1 MPLKMVG
8 PGNLIRAAWL
18 VFLFYWIFASL
29 SVNRIKNREPAGPR
43 LTRWAIIVVT
53 LLLLNTNLGYRGFLG
68 RRFVPFTLSMAWL
81 GAILTLAG
89 VAFAIWARVH
99 IGRYWSGTVALKVEH
114 ELIRTGPYA
123 HIRHPIYTGVLM
135 MLAGTAL
142 AIGRYGALL
151 AFLLL
156 LADLTWKSRREEAL
170 LAHEF
175 GAAFEEHRS
184 HTGFF
189 LPRFS

>member
-1 MPLKMVG
+1 MPLKMFG

-29 SVNRIKNREPAGPR
+29 SVNRIKNKEPAVSR
-43 LTRWAIIVVT
+43 LTRLAVIAAT
-53 LLLLNTNLGYRGFLG
+53 LLLLNTDLGSSGFLG
-68 RRFVPFTLSMAWL
+68 RRFVPFTLSIAWL
-81 GAILTLAG
+81 GAILTLVG

-99 IGRYWSGTVALKVEH
+99 IGRYWSGTVALKVGH

-123 HIRHPIYTGVLM
+123 HIRHPIYTGVLL

-156 LADLTWKSRREEAL
+156 LADLIWKSRREEAL
-170 LAHEF
+170 LAQEF

>member
-1 MPLKMVG
+1 MNL

-18 VFLFYWIFASL
+18 VFVLYWIFASL
-29 SVNRIKNREPAGPR
+29 SVNRIKQREPAGSR
-43 LTRWAIIVVT
+43 LTRLAVIVAT
-53 LLLLNTNLGYRGFLG
+53 LLLLNTDLGSSGFLHW
-68 RRFVPFTLSMAWL
+68 RFVPFTRSMAWL

-89 VAFAIWARVH
+89 VTFAIWARVH

-135 MLAGTAL
+135 MVGGTAL

-151 AFLLL
+151 AFFLL
-156 LADLTWKSRREEAL
+156 LADLIWKSRREEAL
-170 LAHEF
+170 LAQEF
-175 GAAFEEHRS
+175 GAAFDEHRS

-189 LPRFS
+189 FPRFS

>member
-1 MPLKMVG
+1 MNL

-18 VFLFYWIFASL
+18 VFLLYWIFASR
-29 SVNRIKNREPAGPR
+29 SVNKIKEREPAGSR
-43 LTRWAIIVVT
+43 LTRLAVIAAT
-53 LLLLNTNLGYRGFLG
+53 LLLLNTDLGSTGFLHW
-68 RRFVPFTLSMAWL
+68 RFVPFTRSMPWV

-89 VAFAIWARVH
+89 VSFAIWARLH

-114 ELIRTGPYA
+114 ELVRTGPYA
-123 HIRHPIYTGVLM
+123 HVRHPIYTGVLM
-135 MLAGTAL
+135 MLGGTAL

-156 LADLTWKSRREEAL
+156 LADLIWKSRKEEAL
-170 LAHEF
+170 LAQEF
-175 GAAFEEHRS
+175 GAAFEEHRR

>member
-1 MPLKMVG
+1 MVG

-43 LTRWAIIVVT
+43 LTRWAVIVAT
-53 LLLLNTNLGYRGFLG
+53 LLLLNTNLGYIGFLG
-68 RRFVPFTLSMAWL
+68 RRFVPFTLSIAWL

-99 IGRYWSGTVALKVEH
+99 IGRYWSGTVALKVGH

-123 HIRHPIYTGVLM
+123 HIRHPIYTGVLL

-142 AIGRYGALL
+142 AIGRCDALL

-156 LADLTWKSRREEAL
+156 LADLIWKSRREEAL
-170 LAHEF
+170 LAQEF

>member
-1 MPLKMVG
+1 MNLPE
-8 PGNLIRAAWL
+8 NLIRAAWL

-29 SVNRIKNREPAGPR
+29 SVNRIKQREPPGSR
-43 LTRWAIIVVT
+43 LTRLAVIAAT
-53 LLLLNTNLGYRGFLG
+53 LLLLNTDLGSRGFLHW
-68 RRFVPFTLSMAWL
+68 RFVPFTRLLPWL

-99 IGRYWSGTVALKVEH
+99 IGRYWSGTVALKVGH
-114 ELIRTGPYA
+114 ELVRTGPYA
-123 HIRHPIYTGVLM
+123 HVRHPIYTGVLV

-142 AIGRYGALL
+142 AIARYGALL

-156 LADLTWKSRREEAL
+156 LADLIWKSRREEAL
-170 LAHEF
+170 LAQEF

-189 LPRFS
+189 FPRFS

>member
-1 MPLKMVG
+1 MLD

-18 VFLFYWIFASL
+18 VFVLYWIFASL
-29 SVNRIKNREPAGPR
+29 SVNRIKNREPAGSR
-43 LTRWAIIVVT
+43 LTRLAVIAAT
-53 LLLLNTNLGYRGFLG
+53 LLLLNTNLGYSGFLG
-68 RRFVPFTLSMAWL
+68 RRFVPFTRSMPWL

-114 ELIRTGPYA
+114 QLIRTGPYA
-123 HIRHPIYTGVLM
+123 HIRHPIYTGVLL

-156 LADLTWKSRREEAL
+156 LADLIWKSRREEAL
-170 LAHEF
+170 LAREF

>member
-1 MPLKMVG
+1 MND

-18 VFLFYWIFASL
+18 VFVLYWIFAGL
-29 SVNRIKNREPAGPR
+29 SVNRIKSREPAGAR
-43 LTRWAIIVVT
+43 LTRLAVIAAT
-53 LLLLNTNLGYRGFLG
+53 LLLLNANFGSSGFLG
-68 RRFVPFTLSMAWL
+68 RRFIPFTRSMPWL
-81 GAILTLAG
+81 GAILTVAG
-89 VAFAIWARVH
+89 VAFAIWARFH
-99 IGRYWSGTVALKVEH
+99 IGRYWSGTVALKVGH

-123 HIRHPIYTGVLM
+123 HIRHPIYTGILV

-142 AIGRYGALL
+142 AIGRYAALL

-156 LADLTWKSRREEAL
+156 LADLTWKSRREETL
-170 LAHEF
+170 LAQEF

-189 LPRFS
+189 FPRSS